1 MHVGLSV
8 HRHAIAT
15 PQADALIGD
24 RTVSYAQLDAHT
36 NRIAHH
42 LMSQGVSK
50 GQRVALMVANRPEVV
65 EILVG
70 VAKAGAVYVGLNFR
84 LSDSEL
90 THILGNAE
98 PVMMLVDD
106 EHLEAAQAVTTAVGV
121 PTISIESD
129 HWREAL
135 EAASDAVPETLH
147 EVRPEDDFCIVYTS
161 GTTGRPKGV
170 LFDHARSAH
179 HALTAC
185 LEYEI
190 DATSRYLVQIPH
202 NSSVNITIVPC
213 LMAGAALG
221 FRDSRAYEPVA
232 FAREVERLGITHT
245 FLVPT
250 QLMRLLDRLPRSSDG
265 MLAGLT
271 TLGYGSSP
279 ISPARLGELVDRFGP
294 IFNQL
299 YGMAEIASIG
309 TILSKQD
316 HVLAL
321 GPRPELLQSC
331 GRSSYLIDVR
341 VVDEQGRDV
350 GPGERGEV
358 VFAGSYVMKGYYRE
372 PERTGEVLVDGWM
385 HSGDVAE
392 VSDDGYFFIVDRI
405 KNLIIRGGLNIAPTE
420 IENVLYRHPAVLEA
434 SVVGVPD
441 PEWGEAIVA
450 VVVPKDG
457 AVIDAEELRT
467 HCRMSELS
475 SFKVPERVMVVEALP
490 KNAVGKIQKDVVRSQ
505 FWGDGRR
512 V

>member
-1 MHVGLSV
+1 MHVGLAV
-8 HRHAIAT
+8 HRHAVAT
-15 PQADALIGD
+15 PSADALLGD
-24 RTVSYAQLDAHT
+24 RAMSYAELDART
-36 NRIAHH
+36 NRIAHG
-42 LMSQGVSK
+42 LLGRGLIK

-65 EILVG
+65 EVLVG

-84 LSDSEL
+84 LSESEL

-98 PVMMLVDD
+98 PVLMLVDD
-106 EHLEAAQAVTTAVGV
+106 EHLEAAQAVTEDLGI
-121 PTISIESD
+121 PTLSIESAA
-129 HWREAL
+129 WEQML
-135 EAASDAVPETLH
+135 AASSSDSPPTLH
-147 EVRPEDDFCIVYTS
+147 EVRHDDDFCIVYTS

-170 LFDHARSAH
+170 LFDHARSAQH
-179 HALTAC
+179 GLTTC

-213 LMAGAALG
+213 LMAGAALA
-221 FRDSRAYEPVA
+221 FRDSRSYEPVA

-250 QLMRLLDRLPRSSDG
+250 QLMRLLDRLPRSGDG

-279 ISPARLGELVDRFGP
+279 ISPARLGELIERFGP

-341 VVDEQGRDV
+341 VVDEHGHDV

-358 VFAGSYVMKGYYRE
+358 VFAGTYVMKGYYRE
-372 PERTGEVLVDGWM
+372 PERTGEVLIDGWM

-420 IENVLYRHPAVLEA
+420 IENVLYQHPAVLEA

-450 VVVPKDG
+450 VVVPKEGVVVDP
-457 AVIDAEELRT
+457 EELRT
-467 HCRMSELS
+467 HCRMSDLS
-475 SFKVPERVMVVEALP
+475 SFKVPERVLVVDSLP